1 MRILIA
7 MDSFKGSLGSMEAGC
22 AVKEAALKIYP
33 DARVTVRPMADGG
46 EGTTQ
51 TLAAGMPS
59 RKVTVTVAGPRM
71 DPVEAEYCIL
81 TETNTAV
88 IEMAAASGLTLLP
101 LEKRDPMETTTYGVG
116 QMILDAMEKGCRQF
130 LVGIGGSATND
141 GGTGMLTALGYRFLD
156 GEGKPVPL
164 CGKGLENL
172 KKIDTE
178 KVCPTLKECTF
189 RIACDVTNPL
199 CGETG
204 CSHVFGPQKGA
215 TPEAIEKMDGWL
227 QNYALLAG
235 ADKEQPGA
243 GAAGGLGYGFLAF
256 TNATLDSGVQT
267 VLEVTRLE
275 EDIREAD
282 LVITGEGRLD
292 GQTVMGK
299 APIGV
304 AKLAKKYA
312 KPVIAFAGCVTE
324 DATACN
330 EQGIDAYFPI
340 LRGVT
345 TLEEALCP
353 ENARK
358 NLFSIAYQ
366 VFLLDKTL
374 KKI

>member
-1 MRILIA
+1 M
-7 MDSFKGSLGSMEAGC
+7 
-22 AVKEAALKIYP
+22 
-33 DARVTVRPMADGG
+33 
-46 EGTTQ
+46 
-51 TLAAGMPS
+51 
-59 RKVTVTVAGPRM
+59 
-71 DPVEAEYCIL
+71 
-81 TETNTAV
+81 
-88 IEMAAASGLTLLP
+88 
-101 LEKRDPMETTTYGVG
+101 
-116 QMILDAMEKGCRQF
+116 
-130 LVGIGGSATND
+130 
-141 GGTGMLTALGYRFLD
+141 
-156 GEGKPVPL
+156 
-164 CGKGLENL
+164 
-172 KKIDTE
+172 
-178 KVCPTLKECTF
+178 
-189 RIACDVTNPL
+189 
-199 CGETG
+199 
-204 CSHVFGPQKGA
+204 FGPQKGA

-304 AKLAKKYA
+304 AKLAKKYG

-340 LRGVT
+340 LRGIS
-345 TLEEALCP
+345 TLEEALDP
-353 ENARK
+353 ETARQ
-358 NLFSIAYQ
+358 NLFATACQ
-366 VFLLDKTL
+366 VFRLLQMR
-374 KKI
+374 

>member
-46 EGTTQ
+46 EGTTR

-101 LEKRDPMETTTYGVG
+101 PEKRDPMETTTYGVG

-172 KKIDTE
+172 RKIDTE
-178 KVCPTLKECTF
+178 KVCPTLKECAF

-324 DATACN
+324 DATTCN
-330 EQGIDAYFPI
+330 DQGIDAYFPI
-340 LRGVT
+340 LRGIS
-345 TLEEALCP
+345 TLEEALNP
-353 ENARK
+353 ETARQ
-358 NLFSIAYQ
+358 NLFATACQ
-366 VFLLDKTL
+366 VFRLLQMR
-374 KKI
+374 